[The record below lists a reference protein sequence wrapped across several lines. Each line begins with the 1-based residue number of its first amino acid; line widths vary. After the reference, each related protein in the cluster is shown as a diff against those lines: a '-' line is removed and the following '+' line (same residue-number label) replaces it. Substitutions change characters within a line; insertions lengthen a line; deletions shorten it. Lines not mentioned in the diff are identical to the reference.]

1 MAEVAAADAGLAEE
15 EGDDGREGL
24 GARREDLRAHSG
36 DPAEVEGGE
45 IEGAEEMDGGFEVG
59 ERGGDDRRVGGD

>member
-1 MAEVAAADAGLAEE
+1 M
-15 EGDDGREGL
+15 

-36 DPAEVEGGE
+36 DPVEVEGGE